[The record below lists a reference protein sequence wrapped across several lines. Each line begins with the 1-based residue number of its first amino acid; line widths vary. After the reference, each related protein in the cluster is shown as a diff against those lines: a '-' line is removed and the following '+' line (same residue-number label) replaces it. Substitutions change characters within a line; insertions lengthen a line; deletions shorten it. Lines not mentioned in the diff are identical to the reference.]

1 MTRVARLGGLRARMM
16 LLFCAVVGVLL
27 LGSYAGL
34 YAFLA
39 RSVHKQFDRRL
50 LDAAAPVVADLRA
63 DADPRDITELDVPG
77 EYFELLE
84 PSGQAVFLSRNL
96 QGRGVDLS
104 ALGGSAS
111 GRPVEQGWASVL
123 AVSSP
128 ALEDVTDSRLGA
140 LRVGLVP
147 MRLGEQPYVLLLAI
161 PVEERDAT
169 LINLRRILAILLPSS
184 LLVVALVSAWYVGRS
199 LRPIAELTRET
210 TALAGRLAHASGRVN
225 PPAALPVANPR
236 DEVGQLAAAFNQL
249 FDLVDAALG
258 QLRQFVS
265 DASHELRTPLS
276 VLQGE
281 TELLLSRPRA
291 PEEYQKALQVI
302 DGELKR
308 LSHITQGLF
317 TLAMADAGQLRLER
331 EPLYLNEV
339 LEEACALVAS
349 RAEAKSIGIDRR
361 LEQEVPYLGD
371 EAFLRQLFL
380 IFLENATKY
389 SPPNTRIRVSLTP
402 SDSVVEVKVEDQ
414 GFGIAPEHLLHI
426 FERFYRVPQPD
437 SSTEFIPTRAEG
449 EAQSGGL
456 GLAIAQAIVRA
467 EGGTIDC
474 ASLPGAGSTFTI
486 RLPISPPTTPGR

>member
-1 MTRVARLGGLRARMM
+1 MM

-39 RSVHKQFDRRL
+39 RSVHRQFDRRL

-77 EYFELLE
+77 EYFGLLE
-84 PSGQAVFLSRNL
+84 PSGRLQFLSKNL
-96 QGRGVDLS
+96 QGRAIDL
-104 ALGGSAS
+104 
-111 GRPVEQGWASVL
+111 PVAVL
-123 AVSSP
+123 PVSSP
-128 ALEDVTDSRLGA
+128 VLADVTDSRLGA
-140 LRVGLVP
+140 LRVALVP
-147 MRLGEQPYVLLLAI
+147 VRLGEQPYVLLLAM
-161 PVEERDAT
+161 PVEERDAI
-169 LINLRRILAILLPSS
+169 LASLRSILAILLPSS
-184 LLVVALVSAWYVGRS
+184 LLVVALVSAWYVGHRV
-199 LRPIAELTRET
+199 RPIAELTRET
-210 TALAGRLAHASGRVN
+210 TALAGRLVHSSGRVN
-225 PPAALPVANPR
+225 PPAALPVANPS
-236 DEVGQLAAAFNQL
+236 DEVGKLAAAFNQL
-249 FDLVDAALG
+249 SALVEGTLG
-258 QLRQFVS
+258 ELRQFVS

-276 VLQGE
+276 VLRGE
-281 TELLLSRPRA
+281 TELLLSKPRA

-331 EPLYLNEV
+331 EPLYINEV
-339 LEEACALVAS
+339 LEEACALMAS
-349 RAEAKSIGIDRR
+349 RAQAKSIGIDRC

-402 SDSVVEVKVEDQ
+402 SDSVVEVRVEDQ
-414 GFGIAPEHLLHI
+414 GFGIAPEHLPHI
-426 FERFYRVPQPD
+426 FERFYRAPQPVEHD
-437 SSTEFIPTRAEG
+437 G

-474 ASLPGAGSTFTI
+474 ASHPGAGSTFTI
-486 RLPISPPTTPGR
+486 RLPVPPTPPAQSAKEAQRTQRSLTSHPLRG